1 MSRSASEVSPGIGSG
16 SAVPNR
22 LFGSTA
28 TDRVK
33 TVTAASRVARST
45 PLFLTW
51 AKDVLLVPP
60 QDEQPSSL
68 PLPDALKQ
76 LQDGSRLVP
85 DWIFNPVGMLTVRN
99 RNVRLTLEQNAL
111 QYQCTR
117 SRFQDHVDFLGSP
130 SARASFTTTTID
142 QELSEDVASSLP
154 SIFEV
159 LQHEFYLT
167 EHEAS
172 RPNEADRRLAV
183 DHLTSHLWDYSP
195 GGDFIHRVECAVQ
208 LPNCAKTTVEE
219 SRPDSTVFFR
229 LESTILKSAN
239 ERIMHACSSIP
250 ARQHPVP
257 PWRYVLHWVTEFK
270 GDGQP
275 IESKRQTWMAMVT
288 GLYQRRSLGFKDQY
302 VFGTAHHSSVLLDVF
317 AGQWVADADLPEAA
331 RSDPATE
338 KIMIYPLG
346 TFRMHSVTAMLQ
358 YYLLMRSTR
367 HLALNNKAL
376 INDKARILVSE
387 VENANNHSWPPAAQP
402 LPSAGA
408 KKRKASGPGSQ
419 TNPAGNVPETNTA
432 CLDTGDYVQQ
442 PVHIVGV
449 DDPLMHR
456 FAEALSED
464 GESAKVQGYLASS
477 IHDHYDYQV
486 GR

>member
-1 MSRSASEVSPGIGSG
+1 MSGYSDSELSLDTGSG

-22 LFGSTA
+22 LYGSTA
-28 TDRVK
+28 TDRAK
-33 TVTAASRVARST
+33 TVVAASKVARST
-45 PLFLTW
+45 TLFLSW
-51 AKDVLLVPP
+51 ARDVLLVPP

-68 PLPDALKQ
+68 PLPEALKQ

-99 RNVRLTLEQNAL
+99 RNVRLTLEQNAP
-111 QYQCTR
+111 QYRCTR
-117 SRFQDHVDFLGSP
+117 SRFQDHINFLCSTV
-130 SARASFTTTTID
+130 ARASFTTTTND
-142 QELSEDVASSLP
+142 QELSEDVELSLP

-159 LQHEFYLT
+159 LQHEFYLE
-167 EHEAS
+167 EHDAS

-208 LPNCAKTTVEE
+208 MPNCATTFLEE

-229 LESTILKSAN
+229 LGSTTLMSQAT
-239 ERIMHACSSIP
+239 RVRHACSSIP
-250 ARQHPVP
+250 PRRNPVS
-257 PWRYVLHWVTEFK
+257 PWRYVLHWVTESK
-270 GDGQP
+270 GHGQP
-275 IESKRQTWMAMVT
+275 IESKRQTWMAMVS
-288 GLYQRRSLGFKDQY
+288 GLYQQRSLGFKDQY
-302 VFGTAHHSSVLLDVF
+302 VFGTAHHSSVVLDVF
-317 AGQWVADADLPEAA
+317 AGQWVADAALPEAA
-331 RSDPATE
+331 RSSPATE
-338 KIMIYPLG
+338 KAIIIIYPLG
-346 TFRMHSVTAMLQ
+346 TFHMHSVISMLQ

-367 HLALNNKAL
+367 HSALNNKAL
-376 INDKARILVSE
+376 INDKAQMLVSE
-387 VENANNHSWPPAAQP
+387 VENANNHSWPPTAQP

-408 KKRKASGPGSQ
+408 KKRKASGLGSQ

-432 CLDTGDYVQQ
+432 SIDTGDY
-442 PVHIVGV
+442 VGV

-456 FAEALSED
+456 FAEELSKG
-464 GESAKVQGYLASS
+464 GESSKVRGYLASS